1 MGHLKP
7 LCNYC
12 AKVPLR
18 DAESSDAEKSW
29 SLGSGMR
36 IKNSECPLCQV
47 IVSASQALY
56 QTDSWHNTTPLSEQS
71 DVSIHRYSAIGPA
84 GRSGFTIDPSTLQ
97 TWICVAQST
106 SRPEPDPMREFLC
119 PAVGA
124 EFDVGRLEDWITACT
139 RFHSD
144 ERCGVKAG
152 SFSECFPGL
161 EVVRFIDV
169 KLSAIVELRCVP
181 RYITLSYVWG
191 ETSGSRLTTIS
202 RAAFLAT
209 GGSKQPGNASPGPSR
224 MP

>member
-1 MGHLKP
+1 
-7 LCNYC
+7 
-12 AKVPLR
+12 
-18 DAESSDAEKSW
+18 
-29 SLGSGMR
+29 
-36 IKNSECPLCQV
+36 
-47 IVSASQALY
+47 
-56 QTDSWHNTTPLSEQS
+56 
-71 DVSIHRYSAIGPA
+71 
-84 GRSGFTIDPSTLQ
+84 
-97 TWICVAQST
+97 
-106 SRPEPDPMREFLC
+106 MREFLC